1 MAELTVSVR
10 MPKSEITEAAHRQ
23 RQAWQGAIVHLNHL
37 HHHRTIICTI
47 VGTITSPAGSLA
59 SGPAGYRARVIGPAG
74 SLASRQ
80 AGYRRRVIWPAG
92 SLAIWQAGTRAFA
105 ATMKIEF
112 ELVCPLSYYEARI

>member
-10 MPKSEITEAAHRQ
+10 MPKSEFTEAAQRQ
-23 RQAWQGAIVHLNHL
+23 RQACLVSSPIC
-37 HHHRTIICTI
+37 TIICTIIRTI